1 MKISSL
7 LETPTTSVGTN
18 DTQAPRFGRSNEM
31 LEAESNTSNPTDM
44 TGRTCEKCKEG
55 DYQETSQHDDMDG
68 VLHCTKCNNKTK
80 RWKNY
85 KEQVGESTTSGSV
98 ASVAAPLGGVQ
109 KRGQGSM
116 FAGIKTSKKSPN
128 SEGVAET
135 SNPAQQ
141 AAIAISKKKKQGVAE
156 TAIPS
161 NKLFVKKISSE
172 QVVKESDGMFSKVM
186 THETTPEA
194 AQQIYQHGFKK
205 SYTGTF
211 FNVKGQNYSGGG
223 YGGTVIQAKITG
235 PVDDILNFDDEETE
249 ELEFDDDEE
258 IAEFARS
265 EGYWAWT
272 DGAMFVVLDP
282 RHIQVIKQG
291 VAEEQINEKSKS
303 QAQFRMM
310 AAVAH
315 NPKFAK
321 KVGISKKVGKE
332 FHSADKKS
340 DYKSL
345 PKKVDEAEFTEDKLA
360 NQLYRDLQIF
370 KKGSDKD
377 IGSKAKDKDIGTKPT
392 DKEVHNKKTKA
403 TSKKL
408 NK

>member
-116 FAGIKTSKKSPN
+116 FAGIKTSKKFPN
-128 SEGVAET
+128 SEGVAEA

-156 TAIPS
+156 
-161 NKLFVKKISSE
+161 
-172 QVVKESDGMFSKVM
+172 G
-186 THETTPEA
+186 
-194 AQQIYQHGFKK
+194 
-205 SYTGTF
+205 
-211 FNVKGQNYSGGG
+211 
-223 YGGTVIQAKITG
+223 
-235 PVDDILNFDDEETE
+235 DD
-249 ELEFDDDEE
+249 
-258 IAEFARS
+258 
-265 EGYWAWT
+265 
-272 DGAMFVVLDP
+272 MVLD
-282 RHIQVIKQG
+282 
-291 VAEEQINEKSKS
+291 EKSKS
-303 QAQFRMM
+303 KAQFRMM